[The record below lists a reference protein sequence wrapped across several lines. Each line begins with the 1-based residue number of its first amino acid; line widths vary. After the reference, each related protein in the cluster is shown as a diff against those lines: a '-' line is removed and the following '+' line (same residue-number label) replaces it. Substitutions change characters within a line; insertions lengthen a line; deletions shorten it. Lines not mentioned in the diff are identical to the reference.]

1 MTKGFEKRSVRQE
14 QRGRSERGTEH
25 TLRALGAL
33 YKARAGARYGSPCTQ
48 RTKGRLLDPRPGPL
62 DVTYPSLPPYCDT
75 PFPNDPR
82 IVSSSYFSSHSEP
95 VSLNSHLL
103 RPPPGPLP
111 FPGMPSYPTCN
122 HASTLVL
129 LHSLY
134 KYGQVWVLHA
144 FAVLPRIFEG
154 TIVNRVAETTRVP
167 RRLDLHARLTPVHHT
182 PFDMHRPSWGHR
194 CMCLDPRVATWLGC
208 VVSAPTADT
217 NLVLK
222 VVAMCF
228 CPYTSWFTWPA
239 TAEHSHTPKGS
250 IHVQLSM
257 PCWGLLFVSN
267 HERQAT

>member
-1 MTKGFEKRSVRQE
+1 MTESFEKRRVREE

-25 TLRALGAL
+25 TLRVLGAL
-33 YKARAGARYGSPCTQ
+33 YKARAYTRYGSPCTQ

-62 DVTYPSLPPYCDT
+62 DVTNPSLPPYCDT
-75 PFPNDPR
+75 PFPNDAR
-82 IVSSSYFSSHSEP
+82 IVSPSYFSSHSEP
-95 VSLNSHLL
+95 VSLDTHLL

-122 HASTLVL
+122 HLVL

-144 FAVLPRIFEG
+144 FAVLPRIFGG

-167 RRLDLHARLTPVHHT
+167 RRLDLHARLTPVHHI

-194 CMCLDPRVATWLGC
+194 CVCLDSRVATWLGC

-217 NLVLK
+217 DLVLK
-222 VVAMCF
+222 EVAMCF
-228 CPYTSWFTWPA
+228 CPYHQLVHLARHSRVSFSILTPLGFYTCTVVHAMLVSWWA
-239 TAEHSHTPKGS
+239 TFCFQS
-250 IHVQLSM
+250 
-257 PCWGLLFVSN
+257 
-267 HERQAT
+267 